1 MAVERV
7 EGVREAEF
15 SYERAEGFVTYDTT
29 MTSPEEFLA
38 ELDRMTD
45 YSGTIRAEPGSG
57 AMDHDERDD
66 GTSS

>member
-1 MAVERV
+1 M
-7 EGVREAEF
+7 REAQF

-29 MTSPEEFLA
+29 TTSPEEFLA

-45 YSGTIRAEPGSG
+45 YSGTVRAEAG
-57 AMDHDERDD
+57 AEATEHEERED

>member
-45 YSGTIRAEPGSG
+45 YSGTVRAEAGSG
-57 AMDHDERDD
+57 SVEHDERDD